1 MRDGVT
7 ASRARL
13 ASGCCASFVV
23 LVAGCRSVH
32 KKEKTTAEE
41 KMRRNSDRL
50 LVKPS
55 KAEIAS
61 GLLAPLRTYQ
71 VLQGTGMPYDGKYRI
86 SVWIWD
92 LDILDLDH
100 ATR

>member
-23 LVAGCRSVH
+23 LVAGCSSV
-32 KKEKTTAEE
+32 KEKTTAEE

-50 LVKPS
+50 SVKPW
-55 KAEIAS
+55 KAEITS